1 MSQHPI
7 KRTSQMTS
15 GIESDRNSMGLRA
28 LVADDN
34 HDSADSLANLLRH
47 DGFDVRVAYDGRT
60 ALELAMSFR
69 PDVLVLDIRMP
80 GIDGLQLAHRLR
92 RLPEFKDKMFVAHS
106 GYAEQ
111 EDLDQAS
118 RADFDEYLVKP

>member
-1 MSQHPI
+1 
-7 KRTSQMTS
+7 
-15 GIESDRNSMGLRA
+15 MGLR
-28 LVADDN
+28 LLIADDN
-34 HDSADSLANLLRH
+34 RDTADTLASLLKQK
-47 DGFDVRVAYDGRT
+47 GFEAQVAYDGRT

-111 EDLDQAS
+111 EDLDQTS